1 MKSLQKLRSGWD
13 TVRAEETK
21 LLRSMTGMESVRIYL
36 NLQSE
41 FELALDDGTL
51 VSEYRRIRESF
62 G

>member
-1 MKSLQKLRSGWD
+1 MKALRKLRAGWD

-21 LLRSMTGMESVRIYL
+21 MLRSMTGMESVRIYL